1 MTGTQEFDREIPMK
15 AIPLSIVAAAALLLA
30 SLSVSAAT
38 KPRVLEDA
46 REVKPSML
54 TLPLTADGPLS
65 IQGCSTCKRLSLRL
79 APNARFFVGRTE
91 VTFQDLQRQ
100 LRNRPNASVLVVS
113 PIGQN
118 IVTRISAS
126 DAPAR

>member
-1 MTGTQEFDREIPMK
+1 MK
-15 AIPLSIVAAAALLLA
+15 TIPLSFVAAAALLLA
-30 SLSVSAAT
+30 SFSASARE
-38 KPRVLEDA
+38 PARVLEDA
-46 REVKPSML
+46 REVTPAML
-54 TLPLTADGPLS
+54 TLPLTPDGTLA

-79 APNARFFVGRTE
+79 ARTARFYIGRTE

-100 LRNRPNASVLVVS
+100 LRDRPNSSVLVVS

-118 IVTRISAS
+118 IVTRIKAS